1 MCSYGDTVHVRVRI
15 PAGVSHKGHAYWKYA
30 QIDRCIAPLVEA
42 LQMGGIDML
51 SSCCGH
57 GKDNGYIALSDGRV
71 LVIRTEAEM
80 KNLKPSE
87 VSDNG

>member
-1 MCSYGDTVHVRVRI
+1 MCSYGDTVPVWVRI
-15 PAGVSHKGHAYWKYA
+15 PVELSHKGCTYWKYA

-57 GKDNGYIALSDGRV
+57 GEDIGYITLSDGRV
-71 LVIRTEAEM
+71 LVIRYESEM
-80 KNLKPSE
+80 KHATLGGE
-87 VSDNG
+87 